1 MRPEAPSG
9 GNPRFD
15 RFQTRLAH
23 RADFSSLSA
32 ARRKACLKRLKRNEI
47 ISQTGSGKE
56 CEHVSMNITYII
68 GVIGAF
74 LIMVIGMMQGG
85 EQFLTPKQIGNFA
98 DGASI
103 FITIGC
109 TVMVLIGS
117 FPIKQIT
124 SIPKHIGILMNTK
137 RYDPMNIIEQL
148 VNLAQIA
155 RKNGLLALE
164 EQGNKQE
171 DPFFK
176 QCIMLIVDN
185 NDADQ
190 VKDIMMNDIEQSSGR
205 HESVAGMYDKGSSV
219 APAFGMVGTLVGL
232 INMLKSMDM
241 SSADGSS
248 NIGTSMGTALIT
260 TLYGCVLAHM
270 IFGPIAQQLRQ
281 RDEEEVLC
289 KLIIVEGIMSI
300 QAGANPKF
308 LREKLMT
315 FMQQKQ
321 RGEAPA

>member
-1 MRPEAPSG
+1 MRPAME
-9 GNPRFD
+9 
-15 RFQTRLAH
+15 L
-23 RADFSSLSA
+23 SLPTGELEWV
-32 ARRKACLKRLKRNEI
+32 RKD
-47 ISQTGSGKE
+47 
-56 CEHVSMNITYII
+56 MNITYVI
-68 GVIGAF
+68 GVVGAVVVM
-74 LIMVIGMMQGG
+74 LIGMMFGG
-85 EQFLTPKQIGNFA
+85 EGQLLTPGQLKNFF
-98 DGASI
+98 DPASI

-109 TVMVLIGS
+109 TIMIVIAS
-117 FPIKQIT
+117 FPVSALKD
-124 SIPKHIGILMNTK
+124 IPKHFKVLMNIK
-137 RYDPMNIIEQL
+137 GNDPLAIIDEL
-148 VNLAQIA
+148 VDLAQGA

-164 EQGNKQE
+164 EKGNQQE
-171 DPFFK
+171 NPFFK

-190 VKDIMMNDIEQSSGR
+190 VKEIMMNDIEQGSAR
-205 HESVAGMYDKGSSV
+205 HEGVAGMYDKGSSV

-232 INMLKSMDM
+232 INMLKGMNMD
-241 SSADGSS
+241 DGGAG
-248 NIGTSMGTALIT
+248 NIGGAMGTALIT

-315 FMQQKQ
+315 FMESKK
-321 RGEAPA
+321 RGEDGGGKGK